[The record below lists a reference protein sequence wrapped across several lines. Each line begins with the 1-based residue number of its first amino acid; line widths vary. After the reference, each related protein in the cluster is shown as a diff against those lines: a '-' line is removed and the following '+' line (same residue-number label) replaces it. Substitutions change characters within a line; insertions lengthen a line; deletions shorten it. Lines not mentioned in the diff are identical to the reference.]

1 MLFWLWRSCFTFILS
16 TRQGGGPAWVG
27 TLLVPDATGLDFR
40 GAREAESWCKT
51 RSCAQD
57 TPPWATNLSPCPRG
71 ARSLPCAGAS
81 LQEPRGIRQPSAR
94 PAYLFTSLALQ
105 WRLTEVS
112 TLWFI
117 LSVIVRL
124 YPAIWHSD
132 LLGVYYPLLIRLLLG
147 NSETQSSARV
157 LSLFFRR
164 ATFKTWC
171 RLNF

>member
-1 MLFWLWRSCFTFILS
+1 MGRHFAGARCN
-16 TRQGGGPAWVG
+16 WVG
-27 TLLVPDATGLDFR
+27 FSRCSGSRELVQNQKLCPGHPTLGHQPVPLPTGCSQPPLCR
-40 GAREAESWCKT
+40 GK
-51 RSCAQD
+51 
-57 TPPWATNLSPCPRG
+57 L
-71 ARSLPCAGAS
+71 AGAKG
-81 LQEPRGIRQPSAR
+81 GIRQPNAR

-132 LLGVYYPLLIRLLLG
+132 LLGVYYPLLIRLLLS